1 MTEGRLICSSGT
13 KLTMPSASFGF
24 AYFDYDP
31 DFARFAD
38 HAEAVLEEARRG
50 TGPLNERLL
59 TYRVE

>member
-1 MTEGRLICSSGT
+1 
-13 KLTMPSASFGF
+13 MPSASFGF